1 MVVQEAMA
9 CGLPVITSKSVGAS
23 EIMLDKT
30 LVMQEPNVEELSNM
44 IENLILDKNLYNTLV
59 QNSLLSVKN
68 TTWND
73 YMKKCDTY
81 INSI

>member
-1 MVVQEAMA
+1 
-9 CGLPVITSKSVGAS
+9 
-23 EIMLDKT
+23 MLDKT